1 MSEASVVR
9 ERDRER
15 PGRVS
20 RRFMLWHV
28 ATCMLSMG
36 CAWAP
41 AHARWTRTPMEVS
54 ASCRIADILFGKIRL
69 DIISRSD
76 YETAIIRSAEITD
89 PRSSTVHDPQRAYG
103 RILGEITVNRGSFS
117 VAGIDQAFVG
127 TISPE
132 LVIEGRDKVCG
143 DSRVVIRPV
152 QEGGYV
158 ILKGENPVGTIEGR
172 FPKNT
177 FGVR

>member
-1 MSEASVVR
+1 V
-9 ERDRER
+9 
-15 PGRVS
+15 
-20 RRFMLWHV
+20 
-28 ATCMLSMG
+28 
-36 CAWAP
+36 
-41 AHARWTRTPMEVS
+41 EVS

-76 YETAIIRSAEITD
+76 YEAAIIRSVEMTGG

-117 VAGIDQAFVG
+117 VAGIDQVFVG
-127 TISPE
+127 AISPE

-143 DSRVVIRPV
+143 DSRMVIRPAI

-158 ILKGENPVGTIEGR
+158 ILNGENPVGTIEGR
-172 FPKNT
+172 FPKNS
-177 FGVR
+177 FGVRIEE

>member
-1 MSEASVVR
+1 MSR
-9 ERDRER
+9 PRRDPRH
-15 PGRVS
+15 VI
-20 RRFMLWHV
+20 WHV

-41 AHARWTRTPMEVS
+41 AHARWTRTPVEVS

-76 YETAIIRSAEITD
+76 YETAIIRSVEMTGG

-127 TISPE
+127 TISPA
-132 LVIEGRDKVCG
+132 LVIEGWDKVCG
-143 DSRVVIRPV
+143 DSRMVIRPAI

-158 ILKGENPVGTIEGR
+158 ILNGENPVGTIEGR

-177 FGVR
+177 FGVRLEE